1 MHNLVVI
8 LMILVCF
15 NFIIKQTW
23 HKWWS
28 VLAQAAVAGI
38 FTGVI
43 WPFAVRQSR
52 SQIEVWLSDPQ
63 LMLDTAVVVS
73 IEVILQLAFCLLSAH
88 LMTLGRLKRSTVFG
102 YRVLRW
108 FPGVLIFAVLFSLT
122 VFMIFSFPGVP
133 FPAVSWGTGAAVSVI
148 IAAGAW
154 GFKKLFP
161 DKETRLELFFL
172 SNVIT
177 AIISVIAT
185 VNGQTAV
192 AGVESVDYTALAGVL
207 ALVAIFALLG
217 WKTGAGGRPFRIIMK
232 IKIKDN

>member
-1 MHNLVVI
+1 MHSLVVI

-23 HKWWS
+23 HKRWS

-38 FTGVI
+38 FTGAI
-43 WPFAVRQSR
+43 WPLAVKQSR

-88 LMTLGRLKRSTVFG
+88 LMTSGRLKRSTVFG

-177 AIISVIAT
+177 AIVSVIAT

-217 WKTGAGGRPFRIIMK
+217 WKTGAGGRPFRKIMK

>member
-1 MHNLVVI
+1 MYSLVVM

-23 HKWWS
+23 HKWQS

-38 FTGVI
+38 FTGAV

-52 SQIEVWLSDPQ
+52 SQIEMWLSDSQ

-73 IEVILQLAFCLLSAH
+73 IEVILQLAFCLLAARIITS
-88 LMTLGRLKRSTVFG
+88 GRLKRSTILA
-102 YRVLRW
+102 YKILRW

-122 VFMIFSFPGVP
+122 VFMIFSFPGVS
-133 FPAVSWGTGAAVSVI
+133 FPVVSWCTGGAVTVTV
-148 IAAGAW
+148 AAGVV
-154 GFKKLFP
+154 GLKKLFP

-177 AIISVIAT
+177 AIVSVIAT

-192 AGVESVDYTALAGVL
+192 AGVESVDYDALAGVL
-207 ALVAIFALLG
+207 VLVAAVSLFG
-217 WKTGAGGRPFRIIMK
+217 WKTGIGGRPFRK
-232 IKIKDN
+232 ILKQKTNK

>member
-1 MHNLVVI
+1 MYSLVVM

-15 NFIIKQTW
+15 NFIIKHTW
-23 HKWWS
+23 HKWQS

-38 FTGVI
+38 FTGAV

-52 SQIEVWLSDPQ
+52 SQIEMWLSDSQ

-73 IEVILQLAFCLLSAH
+73 IEVILQMAFCLLAARI
-88 LMTLGRLKRSTVFG
+88 MTSGRLKRSTILA
-102 YRVLRW
+102 YKILRW

-122 VFMIFSFPGVP
+122 VFMIFSFPGVS
-133 FPAVSWGTGAAVSVI
+133 FPVVSWCTGGAVTVI
-148 IAAGAW
+148 VAAGAL
-154 GFKKLFP
+154 GLKKLFP

-177 AIISVIAT
+177 AIVSVIAT

-192 AGVESVDYTALAGVL
+192 AGVESVDYDALAGVL
-207 ALVAIFALLG
+207 VLVAAVSLFG
-217 WKTGAGGRPFRIIMK
+217 WKTGIGGRPFGK
-232 IKIKDN
+232 ILKQKTNK

>member
-88 LMTLGRLKRSTVFG
+88 LMTSGRLKRSTVFG

-122 VFMIFSFPGVP
+122 VFMIFSFPECLSLPFHGEPVP
-133 FPAVSWGTGAAVSVI
+133 PC
-148 IAAGAW
+148 
-154 GFKKLFP
+154 P
-161 DKETRLELFFL
+161 
-172 SNVIT
+172 
-177 AIISVIAT
+177 
-185 VNGQTAV
+185 
-192 AGVESVDYTALAGVL
+192 
-207 ALVAIFALLG
+207 
-217 WKTGAGGRPFRIIMK
+217 
-232 IKIKDN
+232 

>member
-1 MHNLVVI
+1 MVVRTGPGSRGRNI
-8 LMILVCF
+8 HRGNQAVCG
-15 NFIIKQTW
+15 K
-23 HKWWS
+23 
-28 VLAQAAVAGI
+28 AVA
-38 FTGVI
+38 FSDRGVAFR
-43 WPFAVRQSR
+43 PAAYVGHSCR
-52 SQIEVWLSDPQ
+52 SQ
-63 LMLDTAVVVS
+63 
-73 IEVILQLAFCLLSAH
+73 
-88 LMTLGRLKRSTVFG
+88 
-102 YRVLRW
+102 YRGHPPV
-108 FPGVLIFAVLFSLT
+108 GVLPVVGPSHDFRTFETEHSIRLQSLALVPGSTDIRGPVQPHGIYDIFL
-122 VFMIFSFPGVP
+122 PRVP

-177 AIISVIAT
+177 AIVSVIAT

-217 WKTGAGGRPFRIIMK
+217 WKTGAGGRPFRKIMK

>member
-43 WPFAVRQSR
+43 WPFAVKQSR

-73 IEVILQLAFCLLSAH
+73 AEVILQLAFCLLSAH
-88 LMTLGRLKRSTVFG
+88 LMTSGRLKRSTVFG
-102 YRVLRW
+102 YKVLRW

-133 FPAVSWGTGAAVSVI
+133 FPVVSWGTGAAVSVI

-154 GFKKLFP
+154 GLKKLFP

-177 AIISVIAT
+177 AIVSVIAT

-217 WKTGAGGRPFRIIMK
+217 WKTGAGGRPFRKIMK

>member
-1 MHNLVVI
+1 MYSFVVM

-23 HKWWS
+23 HKWQS

-38 FTGVI
+38 FTGAV

-52 SQIEVWLSDPQ
+52 SQIEMWLSDSQ

-73 IEVILQLAFCLLSAH
+73 IEVILQMAFCLLAARI
-88 LMTLGRLKRSTVFG
+88 MTSGRLKRSTILA
-102 YRVLRW
+102 YKILRW

-122 VFMIFSFPGVP
+122 VFMIFSFPGVS
-133 FPAVSWGTGAAVSVI
+133 FPVVSWCTGGAVAVI
-148 IAAGAW
+148 VAAGAL
-154 GFKKLFP
+154 GLKKLFP

-177 AIISVIAT
+177 AIVSVIAT

-192 AGVESVDYTALAGVL
+192 AGVESVDYDALAGVL
-207 ALVAIFALLG
+207 VLVAAVSLFG
-217 WKTGAGGRPFRIIMK
+217 WKTGIGGRPFGK
-232 IKIKDN
+232 ILKQKTNK

>member
-1 MHNLVVI
+1 MHSLVVI

-23 HKWWS
+23 HKRWS

-38 FTGVI
+38 FTGAI
-43 WPFAVRQSR
+43 WPLAVKQSR

-73 IEVILQLAFCLLSAH
+73 IEVILQLAFCLLAAR
-88 LMTLGRLKRSTVFG
+88 LMTSGRLKRSTVFA
-102 YRVLRW
+102 YKVLRW

-122 VFMIFSFPGVP
+122 VFIIFSFPGVP
-133 FPAVSWGTGAAVSVI
+133 FPVVSWGTGAAVSVI
-148 IAAGAW
+148 IIAGAW
-154 GFKKLFP
+154 GLKKLFP

-172 SNVIT
+172 SNVT
-177 AIISVIAT
+177 VAIVSVIAT

-192 AGVESVDYTALAGVL
+192 SGVESVDYASLAGVL
-207 ALVAIFALLG
+207 VLVAAVSLFG
-217 WKTGAGGRPFRIIMK
+217 WKTCLGGRPFRKIMK
-232 IKIKDN
+232 MKTKNR